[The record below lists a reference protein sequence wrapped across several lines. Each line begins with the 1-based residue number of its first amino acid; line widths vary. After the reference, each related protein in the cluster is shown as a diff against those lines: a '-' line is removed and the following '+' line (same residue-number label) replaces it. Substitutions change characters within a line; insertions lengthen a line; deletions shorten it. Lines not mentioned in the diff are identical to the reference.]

1 MANLRSASDVVKLEA
16 ARYRILKDRLLDQ
29 FPGIDD
35 ETLSNT
41 LEGINDLR
49 EMLAE
54 LVRSALE
61 DEALLSGLS
70 TRLTEMRA
78 RVQRLEYR
86 ADKKRELARRVMAEA
101 EIRTLVEPDFT
112 ASLRQG
118 APPLEIV
125 AEELIPEPF
134 WKPQAPKLDRLAL
147 LAALRGGVKIDGVRL
162 GPVQLQLNLRTK

>member
-1 MANLRSASDVVKLEA
+1 MRPSLPSLIEVEAS
-16 ARYRILKDRLLDQ
+16 RHRTFRDRLLAEIPNLDE
-29 FPGIDD
+29 
-35 ETLSNT
+35 ETLGDT
-41 LEGINDLR
+41 LEGMTDLR

-61 DEALLSGLS
+61 DEALSSGLS
-70 TRLTEMRA
+70 TRLTEMKA

-112 ASLRQG
+112 ASLRQS
-118 APPLEIV
+118 APPLEII
-125 AEELIPEPF
+125 AEERIPEPF

>member
-1 MANLRSASDVVKLEA
+1 LPSLIEVEAS
-16 ARYRILKDRLLDQ
+16 RYRIFRDRLLAEIPNLDE
-29 FPGIDD
+29 
-35 ETLSNT
+35 ETLGDT
-41 LEGINDLR
+41 LEGMTDLR

-61 DEALLSGLS
+61 DEALSSGLS

-101 EIRTLVEPDFT
+101 EICTLLEPDFT

-125 AEELIPEPF
+125 AEERIPEPF

-147 LAALRGGVKIDGVRL
+147 LTIVAVRA
-162 GPVQLQLNLRTK
+162 